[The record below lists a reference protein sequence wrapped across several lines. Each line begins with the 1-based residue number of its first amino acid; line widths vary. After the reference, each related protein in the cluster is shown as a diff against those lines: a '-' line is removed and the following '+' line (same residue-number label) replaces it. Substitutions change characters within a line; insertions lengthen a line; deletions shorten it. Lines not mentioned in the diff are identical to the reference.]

1 VLVLAG
7 LVAVQAFVVRPVF
20 DTDDAAASALVAGR
34 PAAVV
39 ADTVPPSAER
49 PSAEPRDA
57 TGPTGT
63 SSPVSTAAPGPGPA
77 GDLLTGLPPLT
88 FVAGSDE
95 LTPESRTVLPVLAQR
110 IASAPAGTRF
120 EIRTHT
126 DTTGDAGYNQW
137 LSEQRA
143 AAVCDGLIHAG
154 VPRDRLTIVGVGESS
169 PLVAPETTEADRAA
183 NRRVEVVPLS

>member
-1 VLVLAG
+1 
-7 LVAVQAFVVRPVF
+7 
-20 DTDDAAASALVAGR
+20 
-34 PAAVV
+34 
-39 ADTVPPSAER
+39 
-49 PSAEPRDA
+49 
-57 TGPTGT
+57 
-63 SSPVSTAAPGPGPA
+63 
-77 GDLLTGLPPLT
+77 LT
-88 FVAGSDE
+88 FVTGSDE
-95 LTPESRTVLPVLAQR
+95 LTPESRTVRPVLAQR

-126 DTTGDAGYNQW
+126 DSAGDADYNQW